1 MTVHVTAPTP
11 EDWPVLG
18 HIHAEGLPHGFFAQL
33 GPRFLVAYLH
43 TFGDGPLGVARV
55 ARDGDRVVGF
65 VVGSVRASAHSAWV
79 VRHRGLRLATVG
91 LLALLRHP
99 AAMRTFLQTR
109 LGRYAKGIWRR
120 VAPRRGPARALPV
133 PAGRAAPPREDGADV
148 AVLRHVV
155 VDRAAR
161 GGGVGGRL
169 VDAFTD
175 ELRRRGTE
183 HARLITRADEG
194 GAAGLYERLGWTCV
208 RSREAADGTFV
219 REYAIDLR

>member
-1 MTVHVTAPTP
+1 MTVHVTASTP
-11 EDWPVLG
+11 EDWPALG

-33 GPRFLVAYLH
+33 GPRFLATYLR
-43 TFGDGPLGVARV
+43 TFGDGPLGVVRV
-55 ARDGDRVVGF
+55 AHEGDRVVGF
-65 VVGSVRASAHSAWV
+65 VVGSVRARAHSAWV
-79 VRHRGLRLATVG
+79 VRHRGLRLAMVA
-91 LLALLRHP
+91 LLAMLRHP
-99 AAMRTFLQTR
+99 AALRTFLQTR

-120 VAPRRGPARALPV
+120 VAPRGGPARVPSA
-133 PAGRAAPPREDGADV
+133 PAGRVAPSHEDGEDV

-161 GGGVGGRL
+161 GAGVGGRL
-169 VDAFTD
+169 VEAFTD
-175 ELRRRGTE
+175 ELRRRGSE
-183 HARLITRADEG
+183 QARLITRADAD

>member
-11 EDWPVLG
+11 EDWPALG

-33 GPRFLVAYLH
+33 GPRFLAAYLH

-55 ARDGDRVVGF
+55 ARDGNRVVGF
-65 VVGSVRASAHSAWV
+65 VVGSVRAREHSAWV
-79 VRHRGLRLATVG
+79 VRRRGLRLATIG
-91 LLALLRHP
+91 LLAMLRHP
-99 AAMRTFLQTR
+99 AAMRTFAQTR
-109 LGRYAKGIWRR
+109 LGRYAKGVWRR
-120 VAPRRGPARALPV
+120 IAPRGGPAGAIPA
-133 PAGRAAPPREDGADV
+133 PAGRAGRPFEDDADV

-161 GGGVGGRL
+161 GDGVGGRL

-175 ELRRRGTE
+175 ELGRRGAE
-183 HARLITRADEG
+183 QARLITRADEE